1 MADDLQPY
9 HHKFSVEAYNRA
21 ADILFAD
28 APSAADIE
36 SLIELAHVSHAHW
49 QRRTDKT
56 PQNIAVAQW
65 LLSRAYSANG
75 LGRQALS
82 YARRALQTIDASDA
96 LPSGFGYA
104 HEALARAYL
113 CLGDRE
119 RARSHLD
126 EARRIGETVPNA
138 QAKAYLLDQINR
150 IDLA

>member
-1 MADDLQPY
+1 MTDDLQTY

-21 ADILFAD
+21 ADILYAA
-28 APSAADIE
+28 APSQADIE

-56 PQNIAVAQW
+56 SQNIAVAQW

-75 LGRQALS
+75 LGRQALE
-82 YARRALQTIDASDA
+82 YAKRALQTIDGSGA

-113 CLGDRE
+113 CLGERE
-119 RARSHLD
+119 QARTHLD
-126 EARRIGETVPNA
+126 EARRISDTVPNA
-138 QAKAYLLDQINR
+138 QAKVYLLDQINR
-150 IDLA
+150 VVLA